1 MTEGG
6 VPINNIR
13 DNINEIKEK
22 VNSILEKKGL
32 SFNDITLVAVTK
44 TIDVERINEAIDL
57 GITDIG
63 ENKVQEILDKYGNVN
78 KDIKWH
84 MIGHLQSNKV
94 KYIIDKVHMI
104 HSLDRMS
111 LAKEIQKRAEE
122 HDIFVD
128 TLIQVNI
135 AEEES
140 KFGLKKEEVIP
151 FIEYIKDFDRIRIKG
166 LMTIAPYTENPEEVR
181 FVFRDLRNLFEQIK
195 ELNIGNVEMKY
206 LSMGMTN
213 DYEVALEEGANIIRI
228 GTGIFGKRI
237 YKGE

>member
-1 MTEGG
+1 LTEGG
-6 VPINNIR
+6 ILINIR
-13 DNINEIKEK
+13 DNIDEIKEK
-22 VNSILEKKGL
+22 VNNILAKKGL
-32 SFNDITLVAVTK
+32 SFDDITLVAVTK
-44 TIDVERINEAIDL
+44 TIDIDRINEAINL

-63 ENKVQEILDKYGNVN
+63 ENKVQEILDKYNSIDKSV
-78 KDIKWH
+78 KWH

-122 HDIFVD
+122 HDVFVD

-151 FIEYIKDFDRIRIKG
+151 FIESIKDFNRIRIKG
-166 LMTIAPYTENPEEVR
+166 LMTIAPYAENPEEVR
-181 FVFRDLRNLFEQIK
+181 FVFRELKALFEEIK
-195 ELNIGNVEMKY
+195 ELNIPNVEMKY

-213 DYEVALEEGANIIRI
+213 DYEIALEEGANIIRI